1 MDEQNIFGCYFNN
14 SVYSNWSESR
24 INQAFEL
31 GETFRKYLWD
41 SGGFADIIKPIE
53 YRNYG
58 KDIERIL
65 FQFYINPIPELDA
78 QLEEIEPYRKKEK
91 SIGIPI
97 VLNDDNFF
105 KKGIEER
112 NKFLK
117 ETVLKKLDLL
127 KEIITKKKL
136 DTKFDLLKS
145 DLEKILN

>member
-14 SVYSNWSESR
+14 SVDSSWSESR

-41 SGGFADIIKPIE
+41 SGGFANIIKPIE
-53 YRNYG
+53 YSKYG

-65 FQFYINPIPELDA
+65 FQFYINPIPELYA

-105 KKGIEER
+105 KKGIEVR

-136 DTKFDLLKS
+136 DTNIELLKS
-145 DLEKILN
+145 DFEHEFD